1 MQGTITLNS
10 CVIDYIPT
18 TSSYYTTGMAQFKNK
33 LICQRFSKILDTLS
47 NGISLTNGVQILRQ
61 VSWPLTVSTLC
72 SILLTT
78 SLLTW
83 VAGFGKA
90 DKCHQVRQ
98 HWKSVQSPV
107 WAQH

>member
-1 MQGTITLNS
+1 MPEIFQNS
-10 CVIDYIPT
+10 T
-18 TSSYYTTGMAQFKNK
+18 
-33 LICQRFSKILDTLS
+33 DTLS
-47 NGISLTNGVQILRQ
+47 NGISLTNGVQILKQ

-72 SILLTT
+72 NILLTT

-98 HWKSVQSPV
+98 HWKSVQSLV